1 MNDAKTFLEP
11 LAGLVLDEIAKF
23 RNLPFVPHSLTK
35 LRNLETCR
43 KLTGATSVVEIGT
56 YKGVTTR
63 RLSRI
68 FDQVVSVE
76 IDGALHA
83 QATER
88 LKRHTNVRLIHAD
101 GVSALPAIAQDV
113 RKAVLFLD
121 GHFSGGD
128 TGLGDEPEPILK
140 ELDAIQENLSSFVAI
155 VIDDFRLF
163 GVDKGWP
170 KKSEV
175 MAKLEASLTD
185 DWQIMVMNDQF
196 VALRG

>member
-1 MNDAKTFLEP
+1 MNDAMTFFEP
-11 LAGLVLDEIAKF
+11 LAGLMLDELAKF

-35 LRNLETCR
+35 LRNIQTCR

-63 RLSRI
+63 RLSWI
-68 FDQVVSVE
+68 FDQVITVE
-76 IDGALHA
+76 IDATLYT
-83 QATER
+83 QAVER
-88 LKRHTNVRLIHAD
+88 LKRRTNVRLIHDD
-101 GVSALPAIAQDV
+101 GVSALPAIAKEV

-140 ELDAIQENLSSFVAI
+140 ELDVIQSNLSSFVAI

-170 KKSEV
+170 MKSEV
-175 MAKLEASLTD
+175 MAKLETSLTD

-196 VALRG
+196 VAVRG

>member
-11 LAGLVLDEIAKF
+11 LAGLMMDELAKF

-35 LRNLETCR
+35 LRNIQTCR

-63 RLSRI
+63 RLSWI
-68 FDQVVSVE
+68 FDQVITVE
-76 IDGALHA
+76 IDAALYA
-83 QATER
+83 QAVER
-88 LKRHTNVRLIHAD
+88 LKRHNNVRLIHND
-101 GVSALPAIAQDV
+101 GVNALPAIAKEV
-113 RKAVLFLD
+113 SKAVLFLD

-140 ELDAIQENLSSFVAI
+140 ELDAIQQNLSSFVAI

-170 KKSEV
+170 MKSEV

-185 DWQIMVMNDQF
+185 DWQIMIMNDQF
-196 VALRG
+196 VAVRG